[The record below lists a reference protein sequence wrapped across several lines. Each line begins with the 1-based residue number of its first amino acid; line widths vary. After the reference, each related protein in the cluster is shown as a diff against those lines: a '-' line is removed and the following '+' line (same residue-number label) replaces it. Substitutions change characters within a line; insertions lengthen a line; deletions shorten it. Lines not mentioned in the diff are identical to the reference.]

1 MDRTFTR
8 SIAAFAAAALVLVSG
23 ATAAEAAKKSKA
35 KTTKPVAK
43 KVAAKSIVDIA
54 VSNPDFSTLV
64 TAVKTAGLVETLNG
78 PGPFTVFAPTNAAF
92 AKVPKATLDAVLAD
106 KKMLTDILT
115 YHVVAGKVLSVDVA
129 KLDGKSAKT
138 VNGAEVKIAVKDG
151 KVFLNDNVMVTATD
165 IVASNGV
172 IHVIDAVLL
181 PPAAPA
187 AATPAPAAPAAATPA
202 PAAAKTIVD
211 IAAGNPDF
219 STLVTAVKAAG
230 LVETL
235 SGPGPFTVFAP
246 TNEAFAKLPKATLD
260 AVLADKKVLTDIL
273 TYHVVAGKVLA
284 ADVVKLD
291 GKSAKTVNGA
301 EVKIAVSGGKVTLNG
316 NVNVTATDIIASNG
330 VIHVIDTVLLPP
342 AAAPATGAAPA
353 AAGKSIVDIA
363 AGDARFSTLVAAVK
377 AAGLVDTLNGAGP
390 FTVFAPTNTAFAVLG
405 EDTIKGLLK
414 PENKKALTDI
424 LLYHVVAGKVGSA
437 DVVKT
442 HAVKTVLGKN
452 VNVSLRD
459 GGVFINSAR
468 IQIVDLQASN
478 GVIHVIDTVLLP

>member
-1 MDRTFTR
+1 MDRIFSR
-8 SIAAFAAAALVLVSG
+8 SIAAVAAGALVLASG
-23 ATAAEAAKKSKA
+23 SAAEAAKKP
-35 KTTKPVAK
+35 KTKSTKVAAK
-43 KVAAKSIVDIA
+43 KVATKTIVDIA

-64 TAVKTAGLVETLNG
+64 TAVKTAGLVETLSG

-106 KKMLTDILT
+106 KKVLTDVLT
-115 YHVVAGKVLSVDVA
+115 YHVVSGKVLAADVV

-151 KVFLNDNVMVTATD
+151 KVILNDTVMVTATD

-181 PPAAPA
+181 PPAAAPPA
-187 AATPAPAAPAAATPA
+187 PA

-230 LVETL
+230 LVDTL
-235 SGPGPFTVFAP
+235 NSAGPFTVFAP
-246 TNEAFAKLPKATLD
+246 TNAAFAKLPKATLD
-260 AVLADKKVLTDIL
+260 AVLADKKALTDIL

-301 EVKIAVSGGKVTLNG
+301 EVKIAVSGGKVSLNG
-316 NVNVTATDIIASNG
+316 NVNVTATDIVASNG

-342 AAAPATGAAPA
+342 AASPAAAPA
-353 AAGKSIVDIA
+353 IGGKTIVDIA

-377 AAGLVDTLNGAGP
+377 AAGLVDTLNGAGS

-405 EDTIKGLLK
+405 DDTLKTLLK
-414 PENKKALTDI
+414 PENKKTLTDI

-442 HAVKTVLGKN
+442 SAVKTVLGKN

-468 IQIVDLQASN
+468 IQIVDIQASN

>member
-8 SIAAFAAAALVLVSG
+8 SVAAFAAAALVLVSG

-35 KTTKPVAK
+35 KTTKSAAK

-64 TAVKTAGLVETLNG
+64 TAVKTAGLVETLSG

-115 YHVVAGKVLSVDVA
+115 YHVVAGKVLAADVV

-151 KVFLNDNVMVTATD
+151 KVILNDNVMVTATD

-172 IHVIDAVLL
+172 IHVIDTVLL

-187 AATPAPAAPAAATPA
+187 AATPAPAA
-202 PAAAKTIVD
+202 AKSIVD
-211 IAAGNPDF
+211 IAVGNPDF

-230 LVETL
+230 LVDTL
-235 SGPGPFTVFAP
+235 NGAGPFTVFAP
-246 TNEAFAKLPKATLD
+246 TNAAFAKLPKATLD
-260 AVLADKKVLTDIL
+260 AVLADKKALTDIL

-342 AAAPATGAAPA
+342 AAAPAAAAAPA
-353 AAGKSIVDIA
+353 TAGKTIVDIA

-468 IQIVDLQASN
+468 IQIVDIQASN

>member
-115 YHVVAGKVLSVDVA
+115 YHVVAGKVLAADVA

-138 VNGAEVKIAVKDG
+138 VNGTEVKIAVKDG

-181 PPAAPA
+181 P
-187 AATPAPAAPAAATPA
+187 PAAPAAATPA

-260 AVLADKKVLTDIL
+260 AVLADKKALTDIL

-342 AAAPATGAAPA
+342 AAAPATGAAPS

>member
-8 SIAAFAAAALVLVSG
+8 SVASLAAAALVLVSG
-23 ATAAEAAKKSKA
+23 ATATEAATKSKA

-54 VSNPDFSTLV
+54 ASTPDFSTLV
-64 TAVKTAGLVETLNG
+64 TAVKAAGLVDTLNG
-78 PGPFTVFAPTNAAF
+78 AGPFTVFAPTNAAF
-92 AKVPKATLDAVLAD
+92 AKLPKATLDAVLAD
-106 KKMLTDILT
+106 KKMLTDVLT
-115 YHVVAGKVLSVDVA
+115 YHVVAGKVLARDVV

-138 VNGAEVKIAVKDG
+138 VNGAEVKVAVKDG
-151 KVFLNDNVMVTATD
+151 KVVLNGNVLVTKTD

-181 PPAAPA
+181 PPAA
-187 AATPAPAAPAAATPA
+187 APAATPA

-211 IAAGNPDF
+211 VAVGNSDF
-219 STLVTAVKAAG
+219 STLVAALKAAG
-230 LVETL
+230 LVDTL
-235 SGPGPFTVFAP
+235 SGAGPFTVFAP
-246 TNEAFAKLPKATLD
+246 TNAAFAKLPKATLD
-260 AVLADKKVLTDIL
+260 AVLADKKALTDIL

-291 GKSAKTVNGA
+291 GKTAKTVNGT
-301 EVKIAVSGGKVTLNG
+301 EVKIGVNAGKVSLNG
-316 NVNVTATDIIASNG
+316 NVNVTATDIVASN
-330 VIHVIDTVLLPP
+330 HVIDTVLLPP
-342 AAAPATGAAPA
+342 AAAPAAPSA
-353 AAGKSIVDIA
+353 AAASVVAGKTVVDVA
-363 AGDARFSTLVAAVK
+363 VGDARFTTLVAAVK

-390 FTVFAPTNTAFAVLG
+390 FTVFAPTNSAFAVLG
-405 EDTIKGLLK
+405 EDTINGLLK

-442 HAVKTVLGKN
+442 QAVKTVSGKN
-452 VNVSLRD
+452 VNVVLRD

-468 IQIVDLQASN
+468 IQIVDVQASN